1 MFEIL
6 TENGFKPFDGII
18 SRGTK
23 KTILLEL
30 SNGKTLRCTP
40 DHQLRMKD
48 EYGEAVFIECMFL
61 DVDDVLYND
70 VRIISKT
77 EIDDAVD
84 VYDALNVKDTHSY
97 ISDGVVS
104 HNCNVLMLDEFAFL
118 SNNLADE
125 FIASVFPT
133 LSSSKESKLV
143 ITSCVT
149 KNTMVFTRDGIKTI
163 ESFVDQDKHGAYY
176 VSEYEVLGKDK
187 FNCGNILVNNG
198 KTKTRIIRSSH
209 AELECSL
216 PHKLWAYKNGKFDW
230 YKVEELKVGDWIA
243 IQYGMNI
250 WGSNDI
256 IDFDYS
262 PYENWRN
269 KNLVKFNKITPDL
282 AYLLGLYISEGYADR
297 LKLTITCGDNI
308 SNVFHTL
315 NLKYKCYDN
324 IHYTISSLSLCD
336 LIRYFGFDTSK
347 KAKEK
352 IIPERLFSMSKEN
365 IIGLLQGMFDG
376 DGCATKRGF
385 VVYYSTSKT
394 LIEQVRMLLNNF
406 GILSTVRKTQ
416 VKPTKK
422 VKSESVVYTLE
433 ISAKHSKLFYD
444 IIGFRLYRK
453 QKRKEILENKSFSRD
468 RYDVIPGSELLI
480 KKYHLTTKCNIH
492 TCKIPKNIQRKK
504 MLEIKNVVADEYWK
518 LFYDNAVSE
527 NIYWEQINTIT
538 DSENEVFDFSLYDN
552 PTDKFC
558 HSVVYNGIIGHQ
570 TPNGLNAFYKI
581 WKEAQE
587 GINDF
592 VAVRGYWNEL
602 HNQEWAD
609 KQRKLLGEVRYTAEV
624 ECNFLGS
631 SNTLVDGKFLATIPF
646 SKPIYSK
653 NSLNEFEQPNKS
665 HSYVMTVDVARGRG
679 LDHSAFIVYDI
690 TEMPF
695 KVVATYKNNSITAV
709 EFPLIIKKIAEFY
722 NEALVVI
729 ENNDLGES
737 VCNTL
742 WYDLEYVNMIWTDH
756 GEITST
762 GGNIGIRTTNTVKK
776 KGSSKI
782 ATIIEQN
789 QIVLSDFRI
798 IQELQGYSL
807 QKTGV
812 YAAEDTNINDD
823 LCTCLFLFG
832 WLTNDPFFE
841 SLTGFN
847 NNQKL
852 THQFESEVDDIQPI
866 GFFSNGSDDD
876 LKYQVSQDQRELLM
890 M

>member
-1 MFEIL
+1 M
-6 TENGFKPFDGII
+6 
-18 SRGTK
+18 
-23 KTILLEL
+23 
-30 SNGKTLRCTP
+30 
-40 DHQLRMKD
+40 
-48 EYGEAVFIECMFL
+48 
-61 DVDDVLYND
+61 
-70 VRIISKT
+70 
-77 EIDDAVD
+77 
-84 VYDALNVKDTHSY
+84 
-97 ISDGVVS
+97 
-104 HNCNVLMLDEFAFL
+104 
-118 SNNLADE
+118 
-125 FIASVFPT
+125 
-133 LSSSKESKLV
+133 
-143 ITSCVT
+143 
-149 KNTMVFTRDGIKTI
+149 
-163 ESFVDQDKHGAYY
+163 
-176 VSEYEVLGKDK
+176 
-187 FNCGNILVNNG
+187 
-198 KTKTRIIRSSH
+198 
-209 AELECSL
+209 
-216 PHKLWAYKNGKFDW
+216 
-230 YKVEELKVGDWIA
+230 
-243 IQYGMNI
+243 
-250 WGSNDI
+250 
-256 IDFDYS
+256 
-262 PYENWRN
+262 
-269 KNLVKFNKITPDL
+269 
-282 AYLLGLYISEGYADR
+282 
-297 LKLTITCGDNI
+297 
-308 SNVFHTL
+308 
-315 NLKYKCYDN
+315 
-324 IHYTISSLSLCD
+324 
-336 LIRYFGFDTSK
+336 
-347 KAKEK
+347 
-352 IIPERLFSMSKEN
+352 
-365 IIGLLQGMFDG
+365 
-376 DGCATKRGF
+376 
-385 VVYYSTSKT
+385 
-394 LIEQVRMLLNNF
+394 
-406 GILSTVRKTQ
+406 
-416 VKPTKK
+416 
-422 VKSESVVYTLE
+422 
-433 ISAKHSKLFYD
+433 
-444 IIGFRLYRK
+444 
-453 QKRKEILENKSFSRD
+453 
-468 RYDVIPGSELLI
+468 
-480 KKYHLTTKCNIH
+480 
-492 TCKIPKNIQRKK
+492 
-504 MLEIKNVVADEYWK
+504 
-518 LFYDNAVSE
+518 
-527 NIYWEQINTIT
+527 
-538 DSENEVFDFSLYDN
+538 
-552 PTDKFC
+552 
-558 HSVVYNGIIGHQ
+558 
-570 TPNGLNAFYKI
+570 
-581 WKEAQE
+581 
-587 GINDF
+587 
-592 VAVRGYWNEL
+592 AVRGYWNEL

-737 VCNTL
+737 VCTTL

-876 LKYQVSQDQRELLM
+876 LAYQVSQDQRELLM

>member
-1 MFEIL
+1 M
-6 TENGFKPFDGII
+6 
-18 SRGTK
+18 
-23 KTILLEL
+23 
-30 SNGKTLRCTP
+30 
-40 DHQLRMKD
+40 
-48 EYGEAVFIECMFL
+48 
-61 DVDDVLYND
+61 
-70 VRIISKT
+70 
-77 EIDDAVD
+77 
-84 VYDALNVKDTHSY
+84 
-97 ISDGVVS
+97 
-104 HNCNVLMLDEFAFL
+104 DEFAFL

-230 YKVEELKVGDWIA
+230 YKAEELKVGDWIA

-308 SNVFHTL
+308 SNVFHAL

-737 VCNTL
+737 VCTTL

-841 SLTGFN
+841 LLTGFN

>member
-1 MFEIL
+1 M
-6 TENGFKPFDGII
+6 
-18 SRGTK
+18 
-23 KTILLEL
+23 
-30 SNGKTLRCTP
+30 
-40 DHQLRMKD
+40 
-48 EYGEAVFIECMFL
+48 
-61 DVDDVLYND
+61 
-70 VRIISKT
+70 
-77 EIDDAVD
+77 
-84 VYDALNVKDTHSY
+84 
-97 ISDGVVS
+97 
-104 HNCNVLMLDEFAFL
+104 
-118 SNNLADE
+118 
-125 FIASVFPT
+125 
-133 LSSSKESKLV
+133 
-143 ITSCVT
+143 
-149 KNTMVFTRDGIKTI
+149 
-163 ESFVDQDKHGAYY
+163 
-176 VSEYEVLGKDK
+176 
-187 FNCGNILVNNG
+187 
-198 KTKTRIIRSSH
+198 
-209 AELECSL
+209 
-216 PHKLWAYKNGKFDW
+216 
-230 YKVEELKVGDWIA
+230 
-243 IQYGMNI
+243 
-250 WGSNDI
+250 
-256 IDFDYS
+256 
-262 PYENWRN
+262 
-269 KNLVKFNKITPDL
+269 
-282 AYLLGLYISEGYADR
+282 
-297 LKLTITCGDNI
+297 
-308 SNVFHTL
+308 
-315 NLKYKCYDN
+315 
-324 IHYTISSLSLCD
+324 
-336 LIRYFGFDTSK
+336 
-347 KAKEK
+347 
-352 IIPERLFSMSKEN
+352 
-365 IIGLLQGMFDG
+365 
-376 DGCATKRGF
+376 
-385 VVYYSTSKT
+385 
-394 LIEQVRMLLNNF
+394 
-406 GILSTVRKTQ
+406 
-416 VKPTKK
+416 
-422 VKSESVVYTLE
+422 
-433 ISAKHSKLFYD
+433 
-444 IIGFRLYRK
+444 
-453 QKRKEILENKSFSRD
+453 
-468 RYDVIPGSELLI
+468 
-480 KKYHLTTKCNIH
+480 
-492 TCKIPKNIQRKK
+492 
-504 MLEIKNVVADEYWK
+504 
-518 LFYDNAVSE
+518 
-527 NIYWEQINTIT
+527 
-538 DSENEVFDFSLYDN
+538 
-552 PTDKFC
+552 
-558 HSVVYNGIIGHQ
+558 
-570 TPNGLNAFYKI
+570 
-581 WKEAQE
+581 
-587 GINDF
+587 
-592 VAVRGYWNEL
+592 AVRGYWNEL

-624 ECNFLGS
+624 ECVSKDTTVEVKDTITDEIKEISIGDLYNELNEKQNLNDKYLIKTPYGFVSFDGITKKQGRSVHIQFDNTILKCSLTHKVQLLNGKFIEAKYLKPGNIVLPNSRVVSIKIIDELDLFDLVNVNNKDNSYYTNNVVSHNCEFLGS

>member
-143 ITSCVT
+143 ITS
-149 KNTMVFTRDGIKTI
+149 
-163 ESFVDQDKHGAYY
+163 
-176 VSEYEVLGKDK
+176 
-187 FNCGNILVNNG
+187 
-198 KTKTRIIRSSH
+198 
-209 AELECSL
+209 
-216 PHKLWAYKNGKFDW
+216 
-230 YKVEELKVGDWIA
+230 
-243 IQYGMNI
+243 
-250 WGSNDI
+250 
-256 IDFDYS
+256 
-262 PYENWRN
+262 
-269 KNLVKFNKITPDL
+269 
-282 AYLLGLYISEGYADR
+282 
-297 LKLTITCGDNI
+297 
-308 SNVFHTL
+308 
-315 NLKYKCYDN
+315 
-324 IHYTISSLSLCD
+324 
-336 LIRYFGFDTSK
+336 
-347 KAKEK
+347 
-352 IIPERLFSMSKEN
+352 
-365 IIGLLQGMFDG
+365 
-376 DGCATKRGF
+376 
-385 VVYYSTSKT
+385 
-394 LIEQVRMLLNNF
+394 
-406 GILSTVRKTQ
+406 
-416 VKPTKK
+416 
-422 VKSESVVYTLE
+422 
-433 ISAKHSKLFYD
+433 
-444 IIGFRLYRK
+444 
-453 QKRKEILENKSFSRD
+453 
-468 RYDVIPGSELLI
+468 
-480 KKYHLTTKCNIH
+480 
-492 TCKIPKNIQRKK
+492 
-504 MLEIKNVVADEYWK
+504 
-518 LFYDNAVSE
+518 
-527 NIYWEQINTIT
+527 
-538 DSENEVFDFSLYDN
+538 
-552 PTDKFC
+552 
-558 HSVVYNGIIGHQ
+558 

-581 WKEAQE
+581 WKEAQD

-624 ECNFLGS
+624 ECVSKDTTVEVKDTITGEIKEISIGDLYDELNEKQNLNDKYLIKTPYGFVSFDGITKKQGRSAHIQFDNTILKCSLTHKVQLLNGKFIDAKYLKPGNIVLPNSRVVSIKIIDELDLFDLVNVNNKDNSYYTNNVVSHNCEFLGS

-653 NSLNEFEQPNKS
+653 NSLNEFEQPIKS

-679 LDHSAFIVYDI
+679 LDHSAFIVFDI

-789 QIVLSDFRI
+789 QIILNDFRI

-876 LKYQVSQDQRELLM
+876 LAYQVSQDQRELLM
-890 M
+890 V